1 MLGGATATGAP
12 TPPRPT
18 AGDQEL
24 RRAARA
30 FEGQVLGAL
39 LAPMFEGLR
48 TDGPF
53 GGGGAEAQWR
63 PMLVEAIARD
73 LAGGRGLGIGDAV
86 LRELVRMQ
94 EQLNNGEGP

>member
-73 LAGGRGLGIGDAV
+73 LARGRGLGIGDAV
-86 LRELVRMQ
+86 LRELLRMQ
-94 EQLNNGEGP
+94 EQRDGGHG